1 MKKPVL
7 LFTLLLS
14 VTLAA
19 QNKVKVYFDFDIDE
33 ATSVSGMSLETWMAE
48 NKDAEVLNIHGYA
61 DTVGNAYY
69 NIDLSER
76 RAQFVLEQLAE
87 NNMAVAEGAEVKGF
101 GESSSSSGSRAMDR
115 RVELTYRKKE
125 VPVAEAERE
134 PVQGDL
140 SKMVANAKKGDKLR
154 LPNLYFYNNS
164 PIVLPSSQPVLKELL
179 TILQQNPLL
188 KIDIQGHICCQ
199 ITESNQVSHKRAK
212 AIYEFLV
219 RNNIDKT
226 RLTYQ
231 SFGSSRPI
239 HKLPEQNEK
248 QREDNRRV
256 EIQIIEN

>member
-1 MKKPVL
+1 MKKA
-7 LFTLLLS
+7 LLL
-14 VTLAA
+14 LAVFILSNLSA

-33 ATSVSGMSLETWMAE
+33 ATPVSEKSLDTWMAE

-76 RAQFVLEQLAE
+76 RAQFVLEQLAG
-87 NNMAVAEGAEVKGF
+87 NKVAVAEGGEVKGF
-101 GESSSSSGSRAMDR
+101 GESLSPSKDRALDR

-125 VPVAEAERE
+125 TAVQE
-134 PVQGDL
+134 PVQSDL
-140 SKMVANAKKGDKLR
+140 SKSVANAKKGDKLR

-164 PIVLPSSQPVLKELL
+164 PMVLPSSQPVLKELL
-179 TILQQNPLL
+179 NILQQNPLL

-199 ITESNQVSHKRAK
+199 ITESNQISHKRAK
-212 AIYEFLV
+212 AVYEYLV

-226 RLTYQ
+226 RLSYQ

-256 EIQIIEN
+256 EIEIIEN